1 MSKESKKEAR
11 NQKIVEMFYALK
23 PYTEIAEKFGISKTR
38 VGQIVHLELT
48 EEEITEVK
56 KENQEKALRGI
67 KSRYLKRHG
76 V

>member
-1 MSKESKKEAR
+1 MPKESKKETR
-11 NQKIVEMFYALK
+11 NQKIVKMFRALK
-23 PYTEIAEKFGISKTR
+23 PYTLIAEKFGISKSR
-38 VGQIVHLELT
+38 VGGIVHLELT

-56 KENQEKALRGI
+56 KKKQEKALKGI